1 MRIFSHLSSAVL
13 QVQNIIKFENVRQK
27 TVLSKLTG
35 FIQRAKTART
45 EQQLKIKIIMLKLHL
60 LIILFINNIHNS
72 ASLQELKFPLL

>member
-1 MRIFSHLSSAVL
+1 M
-13 QVQNIIKFENVRQK
+13 
-27 TVLSKLTG
+27 SKLTG